1 MQTTA
6 TATVT
11 LLGDHEVL
19 DILRRLDNPT
29 NRHSELFPIDNY
41 VMSYLVR
48 RRAIDHEIYDSE
60 QTIAR
65 ALGYK
70 DRETIAA
77 SLVRL
82 EKVGWITV
90 RHRGNWNTLAIQ
102 INFDRLPACA
112 SVRDKISKEAGL
124 LALWYKGKLE
134 RNGIRKFHKNWL
146 KRSEPS
152 AQNILTR
159 LEGKV
164 GSAIELAKYILA
176 FGFEQPHWKRL
187 LMRGSLYH
195 VEKCFNKILR
205 ECEFWRQSQAKKQA
219 TDAQRMNGGM
229 ENADRNGAN

>member
-6 TATVT
+6 ITAVT

-19 DILRRLDNPT
+19 DILRRLDSPA
-29 NRHSELFPIDNY
+29 NRPSELFPIDY
-41 VMSYLVR
+41 HVMSYLVR

-102 INFDRLPACA
+102 INCDRLPACA

-124 LALWYKGKLE
+124 LALWYKGELE

-176 FGFEQPHWKRL
+176 FGFKQPHWKRL

-195 VEKCFNKILR
+195 VEKYFNKILL
-205 ECEFWRQSQAKKQA
+205 ECELWHKSHAKQQTIA
-219 TDAQRMNGGM
+219 GQTIDGGL
-229 ENADRNGAN
+229 RLPGL